1 MARMNFYRNA
11 HFKIEEPRKDTIH
24 LSPALA
30 GIEILAKTK
39 KAGISH
45 HLNNIFQFL
54 ISSPIK
60 V

>member
-39 KAGISH
+39 IY
-45 HLNNIFQFL
+45 LLFIN
-54 ISSPIK
+54 
-60 V
+60 